1 MKRYFR
7 ELSVTAA
14 LLAVLFAMAV
24 FAPAF
29 FQPQPLLS
37 LVTREAPTL
46 IVAVRHG
53 TRDHLPA
60 D

>member
-29 FQPQPLLS
+29 FQAQPLLS

-46 IVAVRHG
+46 IVAAAWHS
-53 TRDHLPA
+53 
-60 D
+60 